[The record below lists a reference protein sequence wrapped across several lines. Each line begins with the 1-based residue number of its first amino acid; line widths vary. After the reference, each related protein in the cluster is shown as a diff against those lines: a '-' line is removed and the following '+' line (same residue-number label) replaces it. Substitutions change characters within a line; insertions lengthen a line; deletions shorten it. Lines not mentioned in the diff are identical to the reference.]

1 MGTKNNTFVSVTNGA
16 DNTYYYPFAITKGSS
31 GHQFVISGGSGSV
44 TITLEATMDGDS
56 DDASTN
62 WTDVT
67 FTNFGV
73 ANITTSSILTDT
85 ANRLPC
91 YSLCRWKVVASTGG
105 ANDGDWTI
113 YMYQGGK

>member
-31 GHQFVISGGSGSV
+31 GHQFVISGGSGTV
-44 TITLEATMDGDS
+44 TVTLEATMDGDI
-56 DDASTN
+56 DDANTN

-67 FTNFGV
+67 LVNLGV
-73 ANITTSSILTDT
+73 ASITTSSIFTDT

-91 YSLCRWKVVASTGG
+91 YSLCRWKVVANTAG

-113 YMYQGGK
+113 YMFQGGK

>member
-16 DNTYYYPFAITKGSS
+16 DDTYYYQFSVTKGSS

-44 TITLEATMDGDS
+44 TVTLEANMDGDT
-56 DDASTN
+56 DNTSTN
-62 WTDVT
+62 WTDVSLV
-67 FTNFGV
+67 NLGV
-73 ANITTSSILTDT
+73 VNITASSIFTDT

-91 YSLCRWKVVASTGG
+91 YALCRWKVVAATGG

-113 YMYQGGK
+113 YMFQGGR